1 MVKKLVLVVGF
12 VVAVFTGYVVGQTD
26 AKKVPGGPQVL
37 AGENIGF
44 IVDARPGERP
54 YTGRGWVTGKFVVKI
69 DGQWVEAR
77 LGAGVTPIGK

>member
-12 VVAVFTGYVVGQTD
+12 VVGVFTGYGVGQTD
-26 AKKVPGGPQVL
+26 LKKVPGPQVL

-54 YTGRGWVTGKFVVKI
+54 FTGRGWVTGKFVVKI

-77 LGAGVTPIGK
+77 LGSGVTPIGK